1 MITKSE
7 WQEAYGEILDDG
19 RRRIEPPSPE
29 KIEEL
34 MEGKLP
40 EEEAERVREALGYYP
55 ELLRVM
61 TEPVPSDPSSLVTD
75 EEVAAGVA
83 RLRQRIQLE
92 SEPVRLRPRR
102 PFRRILIP
110 AAAVVLMLTRGIRA
124 YQRMHRFEG
133 TPVLLS
139 ADGELAAPSAGGQ
152 TPHQLSTETDYLLQP
167 AFLPDRQYASYKLEL
182 LDLSGDPPRV
192 VESWPDVGQERDGSF
207 SIPLTTKGL
216 AEGRYRLV
224 LYGVDDQPVQLA
236 TYTIRLSRR

>member
-1 MITKSE
+1 MITKSD

-40 EEEAERVREALGYYP
+40 DEEAERVREALGYYP

-61 TEPVPSDPSSLVTD
+61 TEPVPADPSSLVTD

-92 SEPVRLRPRR
+92 SEPVRIRPRR
-102 PFRRILIP
+102 PFPRILIP
-110 AAAVVLMLTRGIRA
+110 AAAVVILLTGGILV

-167 AFLPDRQYASYKLEL
+167 AFLPDRQYAQYNLEL
-182 LDLSGDPPRV
+182 LDLSGDAPPV
-192 VESWPDVGQERDGSF
+192 VESWTDVRQDRDGSF
-207 SIPLTTKGL
+207 PVPLSTKGF
-216 AEGRYRLV
+216 AEGRYLLV
-224 LYGVDDQPVQLA
+224 LYGLDEKPVRLA

>member
-1 MITKSE
+1 MITKSD
-7 WQEAYGEILDDG
+7 WQDAYGEILDDG

-29 KIEEL
+29 QIEEL

-61 TEPVPSDPSSLVTD
+61 TEPVPADPSSLVTD

-83 RLRQRIQLE
+83 RLRRRIQRE
-92 SEPVRLRPRR
+92 SEPVRIRPR

-110 AAAVVLMLTRGIRA
+110 AAAVVILLTGGILA

-139 ADGELAAPSAGGQ
+139 ADGELAAPTAGGQ

-182 LDLSGDPPRV
+182 LDLSADTPRV
-192 VESWPDVGQERDGSF
+192 VESWSDVRQERDGSF
-207 SIPLTTKGL
+207 SIPLTTKGFS
-216 AEGRYRLV
+216 EGRYRLV
-224 LYGVDDQPVQLA
+224 LYGVNDQPVQLA